1 MPILDFA
8 FFKNRYDFELDRKE
22 KLTAAL
28 TLPVGVLSVLGGAS
42 IAMVRSFTYSD
53 PGRTWFFKAGL
64 VASALTFLTCLV
76 LLAVAY
82 IAQTYVYL
90 SLLRQLTTSRDEFL
104 EYAKVMAG
112 GVQEVMEDFERDV
125 TRRIIDAADANT
137 LSNDRRSKFM
147 HWSRISLFA
156 VLTSVAFS
164 GVFYM
169 FDQLRFVM
177 PTQQTP
183 KPTATQ
189 PAPAQPV
196 QQSPVPQRPSVP
208 ENRVIKEGRN
218 QQGIEKK

>member
-8 FFKNRYDFELDRKE
+8 FLKNRYDFELDRKE

-28 TLPVGVLSVLGGAS
+28 TLPVGVLSVLGGAL
-42 IAMVRSFTYSD
+42 IAMVRTFTYTD
-53 PGRTWFFKAGL
+53 PRLTWFFIAGL
-64 VASALTFLTCLV
+64 VASALTFVTCLV
-76 LLAVAY
+76 LLGVAY

-90 SLLRQLTTSRDEFL
+90 PLLRQLTNSRDEFL

-112 GVQEVMEDFERDV
+112 GAGEVMEDFEGDV
-125 TRRIIDAADANT
+125 VRRIIDAADANT
-137 LSNDRRSKFM
+137 ISNDRRSRFM

-169 FDQLRFVM
+169 FDQVRFAM
-177 PTQQTP
+177 PTQQAP
-183 KPTATQ
+183 KPAPVQ
-189 PAPAQPV
+189 PA

-208 ENRVIKEGRN
+208 ENRVIKEGRE
-218 QQGIEKK
+218 QKIEKK